1 MLLGM
6 LLAMELDL
14 QLVDMQQLVLLA
26 IGQDLRL
33 DQ

>member
-1 MLLGM
+1 M